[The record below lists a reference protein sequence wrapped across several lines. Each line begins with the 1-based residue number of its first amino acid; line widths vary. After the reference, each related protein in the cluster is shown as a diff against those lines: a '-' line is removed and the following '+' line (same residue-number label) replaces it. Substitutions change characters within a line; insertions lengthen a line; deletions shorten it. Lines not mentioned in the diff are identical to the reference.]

1 MKKKKFKLI
10 FLFYLFTF
18 SNLFTEQKIDT
29 FSNGKPI
36 EIFAEEG
43 IEWHKNEKKYI
54 ANGNAKAMQEDFV
67 VTSDLI
73 EAFYADGD
81 DTGMKIMILKAKGNV
96 KIKNK
101 SAQIS
106 GGKIAIFDVK
116 KDYFKITGDNLA
128 LVSRDDKLNAKKKI
142 EFWRKEN
149 IAIATGQAVAKKEQK
164 YTLRAHRLAWYLDK
178 EDNSNDDDFKI
189 RKIIGFRNVEIE
201 NDNEIA
207 FSDKALYNN
216 SKEECKLFGNVKIK
230 RGENYLSGD
239 YAVINMKTGVS
250 KLLPKKQGGINKTEE
265 RVRALIRKDKSDE

>member
-1 MKKKKFKLI
+1 MKKINFKSI
-10 FLFYLFTF
+10 FLFCLLTF
-18 SNLFTEQKIDT
+18 SNLFSEQKIDT

-36 EIFAEEG
+36 EIYAEEG

-81 DTGMKIMILKAKGNV
+81 DSGTRITILKARGNV
-96 KIKNK
+96 KIRNK
-101 SAQIS
+101 SAHIS

-128 LVSRDDKLNAKKKI
+128 LVSQDDKLNAKKKI

-178 EDNSNDDDFKI
+178 DNNSNDDNFKI
-189 RKIIGFRNVEIE
+189 RKIIGFKNVEIE

-207 FSDKALYNN
+207 FSDKALYN
-216 SKEECKLFGNVKIK
+216 SLKDECKLFGNVKIK

-250 KLLPKKQGGINKTEE
+250 KLLPQKKSGINRTEE
-265 RVRALIRKDKSDE
+265 RVRALIKKDKNDE